1 MNRFRE
7 GVMAIA
13 PCLLAQVA
21 YAHPG
26 HLHPPGP
33 IHGLSWIDFL
43 AFLLAALVV
52 PGLVF
57 LVAQLRARHPSAGI
71 NVTSIF
77 RRTGKHRRS

>member
-1 MNRFRE
+1 MSYLRE
-7 GVMAIA
+7 GVMAIT
-13 PCLLAQVA
+13 PYLMAQVA

-26 HLHPPGP
+26 HPHQPGP

-43 AFLLAALVV
+43 TFLLAALVV

-71 NVTSIF
+71 NMTSTF